1 MATTEISPTVI
12 NLKDRGYCAI
22 DYIDYFDEGL
32 KGPDKP
38 YFMGRFRTFADL
50 RAQLLKF
57 WQEAAI
63 VDASIAHLKRLDVPG
78 KWMEPLIGP
87 DVKYPRRAQYAL
99 RVLLRIKFF
108 NDFAYVDIGR
118 KWTEDLITAAE
129 EGNLGAQ
136 MKFTAVD
143 DDPQKIEIVNSCWIS
158 GDDAVEILKILTGES
173 TNNPD
178 LTATAEQTQL
188 ISTINTEVA
197 ALAALNDD
205 EGALTDDEGDSLTD

>member
-63 VDASIAHLKRLDVPG
+63 VDASIAHLNRLDVPG

-178 LTATAEQTQL
+178 LAPATEQTQL
-188 ISTINTEVA
+188 IATINTEVA